1 MAHFKD
7 YLSVIEVL
15 QTFKGMIA
23 VDPNEPS
30 LL

>member
-1 MAHFKD
+1 MEHFND
-7 YLSVIEVL
+7 YLLVVEVL
-15 QTFKGMIA
+15 KTFDGLIA